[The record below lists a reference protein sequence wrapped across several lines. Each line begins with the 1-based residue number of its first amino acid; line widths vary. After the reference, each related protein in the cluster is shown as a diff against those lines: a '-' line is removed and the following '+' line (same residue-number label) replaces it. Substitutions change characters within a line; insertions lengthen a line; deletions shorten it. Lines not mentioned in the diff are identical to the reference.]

1 MIVDGVVDV
10 TLPRG
15 YWFDD
20 RCYREARL
28 RPISSGDEDF
38 LLDTEGRFLR
48 AHRVTALLARCLER
62 LGPTDPVTAETV
74 RSLTVGDREA
84 LLLHLRLMSQGDS
97 LQGVVDCPAPDC
109 GERMDLDLNVGDLL
123 LPPYDHR
130 RRSYEAEIAENGNS
144 YRVRFRL
151 PTGAD
156 QEDVA
161 ILARSDSTA
170 AAERLLHRCVEC
182 VADEEGSPVETLPP
196 TMADE
201 ISDAMSELDPQ
212 AELTLSLTC
221 PACEY
226 AFLAPFDTAA
236 YLFQELDDQA
246 RHLYREVHLLA
257 FYYHWSEAE
266 IISMPKKKRRL
277 YLELLE
283 EALVEEIRQ

>member
-1 MIVDGVVDV
+1 MVDGAVDV
-10 TLPRG
+10 TLPGG
-15 YWFDD
+15 YWFDGG
-20 RCYREARL
+20 CHREVRL
-28 RPISSGDEDF
+28 RPIGSGDEGF
-38 LLDTEGRFLR
+38 LLDTKGRLLP
-48 AHRVTALLARCLER
+48 AHRVTALLARCVER
-62 LGPTDPVTAETV
+62 LGSAEPATDEAV

-84 LLLHLRLMSQGDS
+84 LLLHLRRLSLGDR
-97 LQGVVDCPAPDC
+97 LQGVVNCPAPDC
-109 GERMDLDLNVGDLL
+109 GEKMDLDLNMGDLL

-130 RRSYEAEIAENGNS
+130 RRSYEAEIAEDGSS

-156 QEDVA
+156 QEDAA
-161 ILARSDSTA
+161 ILARSDSHA
-170 AAERLLHRCVEC
+170 AAERLLHGCVEG
-182 VADEEGSPVETLPP
+182 VADEVGEPVETLPP
-196 TMADE
+196 AMADQ

-221 PACEY
+221 PVCTH
-226 AFLAPFDTAA
+226 AFLAPFDAAA

-266 IISMPKKKRRL
+266 IISLPNRKRRL

-283 EALVEEIRQ
+283 EALMEEAQQ